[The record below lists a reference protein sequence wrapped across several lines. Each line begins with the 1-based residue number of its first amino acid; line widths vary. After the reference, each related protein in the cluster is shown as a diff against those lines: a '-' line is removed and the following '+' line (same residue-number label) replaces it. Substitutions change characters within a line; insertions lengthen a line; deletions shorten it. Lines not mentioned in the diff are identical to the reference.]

1 MYIII
6 IWYFYGLHNSCSQN
20 IKNKHENLSLNW
32 QVEVLDQGSQ
42 DHD

>member
-1 MYIII
+1 MNFKQKKIQQLIT
-6 IWYFYGLHNSCSQN
+6 
-20 IKNKHENLSLNW
+20 SLLR